1 MSFRRLAGTSA
12 VAGPIVFTVAWLVA
26 WAVQD
31 DYSPR
36 HEDISA
42 LAALDAEQ
50 PWIMIAGF
58 LALGLGI
65 TLLGLGLRLRL
76 GLPRALAGG
85 LSALIG
91 ALLVTVAG
99 IGLVVAG
106 LARNDCSTELAAC
119 NAKVDAGD
127 LSWHHSV
134 HDLASLVI
142 FVALIAAQLVL
153 ARAFRQDARWQDLR
167 TYSMVSGGLS
177 FALLV
182 LYGSEAIGDSNGLVQ
197 RVFTAVPFVWVA
209 VLGLRLRRLA
219 ATDQRPG
226 RSAASI

>member
-12 VAGPIVFTVAWLVA
+12 VAGPIVFTAAWLAA
-26 WAVQD
+26 WPVQD
-31 DYSPR
+31 EY
-36 HEDISA
+36 
-42 LAALDAEQ
+42 
-50 PWIMIAGF
+50 
-58 LALGLGI
+58 
-65 TLLGLGLRLRL
+65 
-76 GLPRALAGG
+76 
-85 LSALIG
+85 
-91 ALLVTVAG
+91 
-99 IGLVVAG
+99 
-106 LARNDCSTELAAC
+106 
-119 NAKVDAGD
+119 K
-127 LSWHHSV
+127 V

-219 ATDQRPG
+219 VTDQRPG
-226 RSAASI
+226 LTPERCA

>member
-42 LAALDAEQ
+42 LAALDAQ
-50 PWIMIAGF
+50 RPWIMVTGF
-58 LALGLGI
+58 LALGVGV

-76 GLPRALAGG
+76 GLPSALAGG
-85 LSALIG
+85 LSAVIG

-99 IGLVVAG
+99 IGLVIAG

-119 NAKVDAGD
+119 KAKIDAGD
-127 LSWHHSV
+127 LSWHHNV

-167 TYSMVSGGLS
+167 RYSMVSGGLS

-182 LYGSEAIGDSNGLVQ
+182 VYGSEAIGDSNGLVQ

-219 ATDQRPG
+219 ATDQRSGLTPE
-226 RSAASI
+226 R

>member
-12 VAGPIVFTVAWLVA
+12 VAGPIVFTGAWLVA
-26 WAVQD
+26 WPVQD
-31 DYSPR
+31 EYSPR

-42 LAALDAEQ
+42 LAALDAER

-65 TLLGLGLRLRL
+65 TLLGLGLRL

-119 NAKVDAGD
+119 EAKVDAGD
-127 LSWHHSV
+127 LSWHHNV

-226 RSAASI
+226 LTPEPCP

>member
-12 VAGPIVFTVAWLVA
+12 VAGPIVFTAAWLIA

-31 DYSPR
+31 EYSPR

-50 PWIMIAGF
+50 PWIMVTGF
-58 LALGLGI
+58 VALGVGV
-65 TLLGLGLRLRL
+65 TLLGLGLRLGGGRAK
-76 GLPRALAGG
+76 ALAGG

-99 IGLVVAG
+99 IGLVAAG

-119 NAKVDAGD
+119 EARVDAGD
-127 LSWHHSV
+127 ISWHHNV

-167 TYSMVSGGLS
+167 MYSMVSGALS

-209 VLGLRLRRLA
+209 VVGLRLRRLG

-226 RSAASI
+226 LGPEP

>member
-1 MSFRRLAGTSA
+1 MGFRRLAGTAA

-26 WAVQD
+26 WPAQD
-31 DYSPR
+31 EYSPR

-42 LAALDAEQ
+42 LAALDAER
-50 PWIMIAGF
+50 PWIMITGF
-58 LALGLGI
+58 LALGVGV

-76 GLPRALAGG
+76 GLASALAGG
-85 LSALIG
+85 LSAVLG

-119 NAKVDAGD
+119 KAKVDAGD
-127 LSWHHSV
+127 ISWHHTV

-142 FVALIAAQLVL
+142 FVSLIAAQLIL

-167 TYSMVSGGLS
+167 KYSLVSGVLS

-182 LYGSEAIGDSNGLVQ
+182 LYGSEAFGDSNGLVQ

-209 VLGLRLRRLA
+209 VVGLRLRRLA
-219 ATDQRPG
+219 ASDQRPG
-226 RSAASI
+226 PAPER

>member
-1 MSFRRLAGTSA
+1 MPSPSA
-12 VAGPIVFTVAWLVA
+12 RKPA
-26 WAVQD
+26 
-31 DYSPR
+31 
-36 HEDISA
+36 
-42 LAALDAEQ
+42 
-50 PWIMIAGF
+50 IMIHGCSASS
-58 LALGLGI
+58 A
-65 TLLGLGLRLRL
+65 
-76 GLPRALAGG
+76 A
-85 LSALIG
+85 SALIG

-119 NAKVDAGD
+119 KAKVDAGD
-127 LSWHHSV
+127 LSWHHNV

-167 TYSMVSGGLS
+167 TYSMVSGTLS
-177 FALLV
+177 LALLV

-219 ATDQRPG
+219 ATDQRRGLTPE
-226 RSAASI
+226 RCP